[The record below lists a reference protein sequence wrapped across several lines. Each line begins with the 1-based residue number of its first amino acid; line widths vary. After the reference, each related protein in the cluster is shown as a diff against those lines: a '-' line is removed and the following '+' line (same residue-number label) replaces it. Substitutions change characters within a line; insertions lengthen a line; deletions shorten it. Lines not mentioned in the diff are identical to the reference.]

1 MSSSSGSGVQQVLD
15 IEVYQKSPASVV
27 FSLSKL
33 PPAFNPPFTGLL
45 KLERRKADLQPSI
58 ATEALE
64 VSRAA

>member
-1 MSSSSGSGVQQVLD
+1 MPKEKDDL
-15 IEVYQKSPASVV
+15 K
-27 FSLSKL
+27 FSKL

-45 KLERRKADLQPSI
+45 KLEIRKADLQPSI